1 VSNDYRGLPIP
12 QTPAQKAN
20 FDKTYRSVYGT
31 RVKIPPPGPEFDAL
45 VERILCKVSA
55 HGTQGW
61 NMTDFHVRDVLNA
74 LAEEEG

>member
-1 VSNDYRGLPIP
+1 VSSDYRGVPIP
-12 QTPAQKAN
+12 QSKKQEAQ
-20 FDKTYRSVYGT
+20 FDKTMRAVYGT

-45 VERILCKVSA
+45 VERILRKVSA

-61 NMTDFHVRDVLNA
+61 NMTDFHVKDVLNA